1 MNGRKGWL
9 CSTLWAIYI
18 VYKSYFTSLGCQA
31 LKWQLV
37 TPRQFY
43 HQLGPWRQSGR
54 QTINVWTN
62 SKAFNFFLTL
72 GCFWYARTGIQAPG
86 HQQPPLWLWLQC
98 CMNHIT
104 WHKYH
109 VSDIKEIILE
119 KEREVGKQLVY
130 LQLAGSSSPTDYAL
144 WLMMCTQNV
153 ISSPETHSFHIY
165 IALVSILQM
174 SVASPVDG

>member
-1 MNGRKGWL
+1 MGAKVDCAQHSELYTSYINH
-9 CSTLWAIYI
+9 TLL
-18 VYKSYFTSLGCQA
+18 VRCQA

-62 SKAFNFFLTL
+62 SKIKFHFFLTL

-86 HQQPPLWLWLQC
+86 HQQPPLWLWQQC

-104 WHKYH
+104 WHRYH
-109 VSDIKEIILE
+109 VTDIKEMIFE
-119 KEREVGKQLVY
+119 REREVGNQLVY
-130 LQLAGSSSPTDYAL
+130 LQLVGSSSPTDYAL
-144 WLMMCTQNV
+144 WLMVCT
-153 ISSPETHSFHIY
+153 
-165 IALVSILQM
+165 
-174 SVASPVDG
+174 